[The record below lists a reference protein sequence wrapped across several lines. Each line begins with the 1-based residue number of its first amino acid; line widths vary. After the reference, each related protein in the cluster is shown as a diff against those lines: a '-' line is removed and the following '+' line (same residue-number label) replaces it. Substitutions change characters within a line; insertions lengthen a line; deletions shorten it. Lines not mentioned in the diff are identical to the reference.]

1 MKTQNN
7 YLELQLNFSTNQ
19 KKINDQIEDL
29 HVQKRQM
36 TEYLLLKVKQE
47 DWHGVADAAMDI
59 REIVTR
65 LNTLLNV
72 IASYDVTNLP
82 SDGTL

>member
-65 LNTLLNV
+65 LNVLLEV
-72 IASYDVTNLP
+72 IASCDVTNTP
-82 SDGTL
+82 SNGTL

>member
-29 HVQKRQM
+29 HIQKRQM

-65 LNTLLNV
+65 LNVLLEV
-72 IASYDVTNLP
+72 IASYDVTNTS